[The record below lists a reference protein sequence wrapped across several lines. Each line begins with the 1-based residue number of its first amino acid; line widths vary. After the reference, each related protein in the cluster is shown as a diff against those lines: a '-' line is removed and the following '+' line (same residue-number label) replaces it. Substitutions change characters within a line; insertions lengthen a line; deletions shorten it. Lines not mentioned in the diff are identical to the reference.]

1 LRALSFINND
11 FFAVRYKRVCPV
23 CSKYLIIFNVLAK
36 ATFTV
41 TAPNIPSAPHTE
53 GRKSER
59 KKREGNKCERV
70 TERG

>member
-41 TAPNIPSAPHTE
+41 TTLISHPPHTQKE
-53 GRKSER
+53 EKV
-59 KKREGNKCERV
+59 KKRKGNKCERV